1 MGNGLTS
8 EQIIRLKEYNVKVL
22 EMAVEIQGRQ
32 TSIKVKETEEILAEI
47 QFIFNKLKDIDLN
60 KLCGMS

>member
-1 MGNGLTS
+1 MGGLTS

-22 EMAVEIQGRQ
+22 EMAIEIQGRQ

-47 QFIFNKLKDIDLN
+47 QYIFNKLKNIDIN
-60 KLCGMS
+60 PLCGMS